1 MSPKIAINGFGRLG
15 RSVANVMLSGADNYK
30 TCTKEEKFLS
40 DFDYKAVWEKHDSLV
55 KAYKAVR
62 SKYYPEKDLYKL

>member
-1 MSPKIAINGFGRLG
+1 MSPKIAISGFGRLG
-15 RSVANVMLSGADNYK
+15 RSVANVMLSGTDNYK
-30 TCTKEEKFLS
+30 IYTKEQDFLS
-40 DFDYKAVWEKHDSLV
+40 DFDYKAVWEKQDSLV

>member
-30 TCTKEEKFLS
+30 TCTKEENFLS

-62 SKYYPEKDLYKL
+62 SEYYPEKDLYKL

>member
-1 MSPKIAINGFGRLG
+1 MSHKIAINGFGHLG
-15 RSVANVMLSGADNYK
+15 RSVANVMLSGTDNYK
-30 TCTKEEKFLS
+30 IYTKEQDYLS
-40 DFDYKAVWEKHDSLV
+40 DFDYKSVWEKQDSLV